1 MINVSMKDM
10 LKAGVHFGHRTR
22 FWNPKMAQY
31 IFGARNSVHIIDL
44 QQTSAMMEEAL
55 MKVAEISRNKGKVLF
70 VGTKRA
76 AQKIVE
82 EQAKRCG
89 MPYVN
94 HRWLGGMLT
103 NYKTVRQSIKRYR
116 DLEKMRDDGL
126 FEKMIKKEAL
136 QLTRE
141 LDKLA
146 LCFGGIRDMGG
157 IPDALFILDVNFE
170 KIAIAEANKLRIP
183 VIAVVDT
190 NSSPLNVD
198 YVIPGNDD
206 SMSAIEY
213 YFSTVADVILSER
226 QSHGHDE
233 YIEMVGAEEKSKGR
247 RPRKSAN
254 GDDAAAV
261 AKPAPTI
268 TAKKSTAKSA
278 AVEATPDVIVA
289 KDADAAASEGEAV
302 PE

>member
-1 MINVSMKDM
+1 M
-10 LKAGVHFGHRTR
+10 G
-22 FWNPKMAQY
+22 QY
-31 IFGARNSVHIIDL
+31 IYGSRNQVHIIDL
-44 QQTSAMMEEAL
+44 EQTAAMMQTAL
-55 MKVAEISRNKGKVLF
+55 EKVAEISRNKGKVLF

-76 AQKIVE
+76 AQPIVQ
-82 EQAKRCG
+82 EQAIRCG

-116 DLEKMRDDGL
+116 DLQKMRDDGL

-136 QLTRE
+136 QLQRE

-146 LCFGGIRDMGG
+146 LSFDGIKDMGG

-170 KIAIAEANKLRIP
+170 NIAIAEANKLRIP

-190 NSSPLNVD
+190 NSNPSNVD

-226 QSHGHDE
+226 PTHSQSAE
-233 YIEMVGAEEKSKGR
+233 YVEMADSDEKSAGR
-247 RPRKSAN
+247 RPRKKAESSE
-254 GDDAAAV
+254 AAP
-261 AKPAPTI
+261 KLAPTI
-268 TAKKSTAKSA
+268 TAKKSPRKKVDDQNSA
-278 AVEATPDVIVA
+278 VGAD
-289 KDADAAASEGEAV
+289 DASADESASE
-302 PE
+302 